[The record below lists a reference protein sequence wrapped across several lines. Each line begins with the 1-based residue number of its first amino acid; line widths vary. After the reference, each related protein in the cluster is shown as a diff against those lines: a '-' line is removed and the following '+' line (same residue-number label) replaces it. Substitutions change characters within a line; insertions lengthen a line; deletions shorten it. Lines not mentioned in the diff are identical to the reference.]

1 MSEYDSKRYFWLK
14 LKDDFFD
21 DDAIEWLEEQPNGK
35 EYVLF
40 YLKLCLKSLKHDC
53 CLIRTVGNML
63 IPYDAKKL
71 GELTR
76 TKEDTVI
83 VALELLKRIGLVDIQ
98 ENGAL
103 FMAKVSEM
111 IGSETNAAA
120 RMRKFREKA
129 KEIGGVNNVRP
140 MLQICSPELEIEK
153 EIDKDKELDSVSAD
167 TPTTQRGEGGA
178 KVNLQ
183 EERFAEFWQ
192 AYPKKVGKGAAL
204 KAYGKIKP
212 NAQLHKKMLTAIEI
226 QKRTQQWQKENGQFI
241 PNPSTWLNQSR
252 WEDEPQGVD
261 SPKTPPVLNPIDNKR
276 REQEEADKLAW
287 IEQQVELQ
295 RLAREKGE

>member
-1 MSEYDSKRYFWLK
+1 MSVKDSRRYFWLK

-63 IPYDAKKL
+63 IPYDARKL

-83 VALELLKRIGLVDIQ
+83 VALELLKRIGLVDLQ

-120 RMRKFREKA
+120 RMRKTREKA
-129 KEIGGVNNVRP
+129 KELGRVNNVRP
-140 MLQICSPELEIEK
+140 MLQNCSPELEIEK
-153 EIDKDKELDSVSAD
+153 EIEIDKELEKELESVSAD
-167 TPTTQRGEGGA
+167 TPTPP
-178 KVNLQ
+178 
-183 EERFAEFWQ
+183 
-192 AYPKKVGKGAAL
+192 PKKPKKKFAPPTLEEVRAYIAEKNLDVDPQKFFDYYETGDWHDAKGNRV
-204 KAYGKIKP
+204 KNWKQKC
-212 NAQLHKKMLTAIEI
+212 LTWDKHDKGR
-226 QKRTQQWQKENGQFI
+226 QVTTQ
-241 PNPSTWLNQSR
+241 P
-252 WEDEPQGVD
+252 
-261 SPKTPPVLNPIDNKR
+261 
-276 REQEEADKLAW
+276 
-287 IEQQVELQ
+287 QQVTTEPKDLIDSDVDWS
-295 RLAREKGE
+295 KFDG

>member
-1 MSEYDSKRYFWLK
+1 MSVRDSKRYFWLK

-140 MLQICSPELEIEK
+140 MLQNCSPELEIEK
-153 EIDKDKELDSVSAD
+153 EIEIDKKDIPAPAAPIRVSNAVI
-167 TPTTQRGEGGA
+167 GE
-178 KVNLQ
+178 
-183 EERFAEFWQ
+183 EFEKLWGML
-192 AYPKKVGKGAAL
+192 PKKRGDKRKALNAYTKARKAGTTMADVMIGINAYKAAITVEHTPDEYIMQAATFFTGRRWLDDWTPHRARDRNAFNNIETHEYDMDALEAELLGA
-204 KAYGKIKP
+204 G
-212 NAQLHKKMLTAIEI
+212 
-226 QKRTQQWQKENGQFI
+226 G
-241 PNPSTWLNQSR
+241 
-252 WEDEPQGVD
+252 
-261 SPKTPPVLNPIDNKR
+261 
-276 REQEEADKLAW
+276 
-287 IEQQVELQ
+287 
-295 RLAREKGE
+295 EK

>member
-1 MSEYDSKRYFWLK
+1 MSVRDSKRYFWLK

-120 RMRKFREKA
+120 RMRKTREKA
-129 KEIGGVNNVRP
+129 KELGVVNNVRQ
-140 MLQICSPELEIEK
+140 MLQICSPEKEIEKDIEIEK
-153 EIDKDKELDSVSAD
+153 EKESTPSLPQEVLTEYQNKIYPMPKGEVQSQLAVLTEEYGTKRMMFAISKASERGARNIGYIAGILKNWNDGDSKQMRESE
-167 TPTTQRGEGGA
+167 PEEQISGA
-178 KVNLQ
+178 EFIRRE
-183 EERFAEFWQ
+183 EERLRKQ
-192 AYPKKVGKGAAL
+192 
-204 KAYGKIKP
+204 
-212 NAQLHKKMLTAIEI
+212 
-226 QKRTQQWQKENGQFI
+226 
-241 PNPSTWLNQSR
+241 
-252 WEDEPQGVD
+252 
-261 SPKTPPVLNPIDNKR
+261 
-276 REQEEADKLAW
+276 RERDM
-287 IEQQVELQ
+287 
-295 RLAREKGE
+295 RLAEIAAQQEQAMMG

>member
-1 MSEYDSKRYFWLK
+1 MSVRDSKRYFWLK

-120 RMRKFREKA
+120 RMRKTREKA
-129 KEIGGVNNVRP
+129 KELGGVNNVRP
-140 MLQICSPELEIEK
+140 MLQICSPEKEIEK
-153 EIDKDKELDSVSAD
+153 EIEKDKEKDDGCCRSLYNTDIAKIHQIYEQNIALGAGALEYKKLDSLID
-167 TPTTQRGEGGA
+167 DYT
-178 KVNLQ
+178 
-183 EERFAEFWQ
+183 AEYVEH
-192 AYPKKVGKGAAL
+192 AIMAAV
-204 KAYGKIKP
+204 Y
-212 NAQLHKKMLTAIEI
+212 Q
-226 QKRTQQWQKENGQFI
+226 
-241 PNPSTWLNQSR
+241 
-252 WEDEPQGVD
+252 
-261 SPKTPPVLNPIDNKR
+261 NKR
-276 REQEEADKLAW
+276 SLSYVIGILKNWKKDGIPKPWEQKKKQEPAPCFESDF
-287 IEQQVELQ
+287 II
-295 RLAREKGE
+295 G